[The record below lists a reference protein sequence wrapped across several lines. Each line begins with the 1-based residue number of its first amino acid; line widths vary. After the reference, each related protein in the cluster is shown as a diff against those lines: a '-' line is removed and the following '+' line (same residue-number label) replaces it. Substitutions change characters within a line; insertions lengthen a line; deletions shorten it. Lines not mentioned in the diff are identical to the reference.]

1 VGGAAIE
8 IILAEREKGMFET
21 FDTFLARIDNKKVN
35 KKVVENLI
43 KAGAFDSL
51 FRRSPKKSE
60 GDGCHTLSSA
70 HIRAMAM
77 DAFALQGKTVD
88 RGPGLFGDMG
98 PAPGSSPAW
107 DENMLLGYEKE
118 ALGFYLSGHPMTR
131 FRKTLSRMNVAPIS
145 AITEVHEHSSDQP
158 DNGKSYFEDRTD
170 ITIAGIISDIKTR
183 AKEKSITA
191 YIILEDET
199 GSVEAL
205 TFSDV
210 YRKNAE
216 ILKKGNIM
224 LIRGQLT
231 KADKGAKLIAREIQD
246 ISGME
251 IALKYEVS
259 LKGDRNDVLV
269 KLKSI
274 RGLLALPANGK
285 ENGTF
290 ELKLTM
296 KDFSIVIVSQL
307 QPCGNFAT
315 EVERLT
321 GERVRVT

>member
-1 VGGAAIE
+1 
-8 IILAEREKGMFET
+8 
-21 FDTFLARIDNKKVN
+21 
-35 KKVVENLI
+35 
-43 KAGAFDSL
+43 
-51 FRRSPKKSE
+51 
-60 GDGCHTLSSA
+60 
-70 HIRAMAM
+70 
-77 DAFALQGKTVD
+77 
-88 RGPGLFGDMG
+88 
-98 PAPGSSPAW
+98 
-107 DENMLLGYEKE
+107 
-118 ALGFYLSGHPMTR
+118 
-131 FRKTLSRMNVAPIS
+131 MNVAPIS
-145 AITEVHEHSSDQP
+145 AIAEMQEQPSDHH
-158 DNGKSYFEDRTD
+158 DNGKRYFEERTD
-170 ITIAGIISDIKTR
+170 IAIAGIISDIKTR

-191 YIILEDET
+191 YILLEDET
-199 GSVEAL
+199 GSAEAL
-205 TFSDV
+205 TFSDL

-216 ILKKGNIM
+216 ILKKGSIM

-251 IALKYEVS
+251 IALKYELS
-259 LKGDRNDVLV
+259 LMGDRNDAID

-274 RGLLALPANGK
+274 RGLLALPENGK

-296 KDFSIVIVSQL
+296 QDFSIVIVSQL